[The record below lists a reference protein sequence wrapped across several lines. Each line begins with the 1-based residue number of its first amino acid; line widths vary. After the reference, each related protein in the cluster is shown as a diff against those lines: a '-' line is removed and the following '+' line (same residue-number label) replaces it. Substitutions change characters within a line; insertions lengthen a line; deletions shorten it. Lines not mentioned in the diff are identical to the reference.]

1 MDEKMKKIAE
11 DERNRVLKWEWD
23 QVDRVLT
30 SAQVRQMMEYVR
42 EEFFQL
48 ISSPEESA
56 NLRRNIKAHGKEA
69 ENDRLRKLL
78 VESNPK
84 TYNSFIKTN
93 PSFFAEATKLPP
105 LEPEA
110 SAADAAEMQAYR
122 EEILVFRKGQAMV
135 DFMLRMKEEVES
147 GKLTQMQASQLVQRA
162 ALKTFAK
169 EEDNLPKK

>member
-23 QVDRVLT
+23 HVDRVLT
-30 SAQVRQMMEYVR
+30 SAQVREMMMYVR
-42 EEFFQL
+42 EEFLQL

-56 NLRRNIKAHGKEA
+56 DLRRNIKIHGKEA
-69 ENDRLRKLL
+69 ENERLRKLL
-78 VESNPK
+78 VASNPK
-84 TYNSFIKTN
+84 AFSAFVKTN

-110 SAADAAEMQAYR
+110 GASDAEMTAYR
-122 EEILVFRKGQAMV
+122 DDVSTFRKGQAMV
-135 DFMLRMKEEVES
+135 DFMLRMKEEVEN

-162 ALKTFAK
+162 ALQTFAK
-169 EEDNLPKK
+169 EEDPTKK